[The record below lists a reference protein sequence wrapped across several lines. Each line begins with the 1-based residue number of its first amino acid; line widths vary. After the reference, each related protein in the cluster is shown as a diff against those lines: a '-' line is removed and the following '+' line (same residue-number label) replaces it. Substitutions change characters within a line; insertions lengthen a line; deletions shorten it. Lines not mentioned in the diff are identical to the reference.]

1 MATTPSWIEPYC
13 TRCCKGKHK
22 CDCDYD
28 YCEHDMRVHKD
39 DARRN
44 QVLNPLYRE
53 HGFPLFCICG
63 GRVGQPRSAP
73 EKKSPDLGEEDRPGR
88 WYFITFTQPDTDKT
102 VEGLIKS
109 TRKVLKSK
117 MVSPHQWCY
126 SLELTEKGTP
136 HSHIRLF
143 TDKYPEYKKIGAFNR
158 GYRYEVQHEK
168 MSCGNY
174 IIKEESKPT
183 PELLA
188 TWGLDSWF
196 FCSDNYSGPRPGPAI
211 VELNSPA

>member
-1 MATTPSWIEPYC
+1 MATTPDCE
-13 TRCCKGKHK
+13 RCNLARHK
-22 CDCDYD
+22 CDCDYI
-28 YCEHDMRVHKD
+28 YCVHDTRVHWT
-39 DARRN
+39 DAN
-44 QVLNPLYRE
+44 YHTLLNPQRLPGLRKCVC
-53 HGFPLFCICG
+53 GKPL
-63 GRVGQPRSAP
+63 RSAP

-88 WYFITFTQPDTDKT
+88 WYFITFTQPDTDKS

-158 GYRYEVQHEK
+158 GHRYEVQHEK

-196 FCSDNYSGPRPGPAI
+196 FCSENYGGPRPAPRI
-211 VELNSPA
+211 VELNSPPGV

>member
-1 MATTPSWIEPYC
+1 MATTPDCE
-13 TRCCKGKHK
+13 RCNLALHK
-22 CDCDYD
+22 CDCDYV
-28 YCEHDMRVHKD
+28 YCIHDKRVHYLD
-39 DARRN
+39 DKYRAAANKHLPRVLRR
-44 QVLNPLYRE
+44 
-53 HGFPLFCICG
+53 CG
-63 GRVGQPRSAP
+63 CGEYLPVRSDP
-73 EKKSPDLGEEDRPGR
+73 VNNSSGLDVEEKPGR

-117 MVSPHQWCY
+117 MVSPTQWCY
-126 SLELTEKGTP
+126 SLELTAKGTP

-158 GYRYEVQHEK
+158 GYRFDVQHEK
-168 MSCGNY
+168 MFTGNY
-174 IIKEESKPT
+174 IVKEESKPT

-196 FCSDNYSGPRPGPAI
+196 FCSDNYVGPRPDPDL
-211 VELNSPA
+211 VEIKSPA

>member
-1 MATTPSWIEPYC
+1 MATTLSDCPICNVPINV
-13 TRCCKGKHK
+13 
-22 CDCDYD
+22 CDCDD
-28 YCEHDMRVHKD
+28 TYCDHGQHHSREAIDRQMQINSPRPP
-39 DARRN
+39 
-44 QVLNPLYRE
+44 VLCRCP
-53 HGFPLFCICG
+53 CG
-63 GRVGQPRSAP
+63 EYLVRAAP
-73 EKKSPDLGEEDRPGR
+73 EKKSPDLGVEERPGR
-88 WYFITFTQPDTDKT
+88 WYFITFTQPDTDKS

-158 GYRYEVQHEK
+158 GHRYEVQHEK

-196 FCSDNYSGPRPGPAI
+196 FCSENYGGPRPDPRI
-211 VELNSPA
+211 VELNSPPGV

>member
-1 MATTPSWIEPYC
+1 MATTPSDC
-13 TRCCKGKHK
+13 MRCDLPQHK
-22 CDCDYD
+22 CDCDYV
-28 YCEHDMRVHKD
+28 YCKHERVHVT
-39 DARRN
+39 DARYHTMWNPGRPD
-44 QVLNPLYRE
+44 VLQKCL
-53 HGFPLFCICG
+53 CG
-63 GRVGQPRSAP
+63 RYLAEEVRSAL
-73 EKKSPDLGEEDRPGR
+73 EIKSPDLGVEEKPGR

-117 MVSPHQWCY
+117 MVSPEQWCY
-126 SLELTEKGTP
+126 SLELTAKGTP

-168 MSCGNY
+168 MFVGNY
-174 IIKEESKPT
+174 IIKAESKPT

-196 FCSDNYSGPRPGPAI
+196 FCSDNYSGPRPDPDI
-211 VELNSPA
+211 VELKSPA